1 MRRSVSVFALLCI
14 ILSVFAACGGGGS
27 VKPAD
32 TLPHGGFIIDIPDNV
47 TIPTTVPFSEA
58 VSAAAE
64 IPVTEPVSGA
74 AEESSLPEETTYY
87 NPGYKV
93 IYLTFDDGPG
103 PYTERL
109 LNILSSHPGAHVTF
123 FVTHMH
129 SQYSWLLTR
138 EARDGHSIG
147 VHSYTHDY
155 DQIYRS
161 SEAFWDDFKKMQDAI
176 AAKTGIVSDIS
187 RFPGGSSNTVSS
199 YNPGIMTQ
207 LADEVHERGY
217 EYFDWNVLS
226 GDAGDTTYTSTV
238 LENMKRGVMGVEF
251 PVVLCHDIK
260 DFTVD
265 AIDDFLTWGEEN
277 GYTFEGLTKDCFPA
291 HHHINN

>member
-1 MRRSVSVFALLCI
+1 MKKQISLIALLCVV
-14 ILSVFAACGGGGS
+14 LSVFAACGGGS

-32 TLPHGGFIIDIPDNV
+32 TLPHGGFIIDLPDNV
-47 TIPTTVPFSEA
+47 VIPTTVPFSEA
-58 VSAAAE
+58 VSAAAAM
-64 IPVTEPVSGA
+64 PSTEP
-74 AEESSLPEETTYY
+74 AEPPETSPSEETTYY
-87 NPGYKV
+87 TPDHKV
-93 IYLTFDDGPG
+93 IYITFDDGPG

-109 LNILSSHPGAHVTF
+109 LNIISAHPGVHVTF

-129 SQYSWLLTR
+129 TQYSDILTR
-138 EARDGHSIG
+138 EANDGHSIG

-161 SEAFWDDFKKMQDAI
+161 SEAFWDDFTKMQTEI
-176 AAKTGIVSDIS
+176 KAKTGIVTEIS
-187 RFPGGSSNTVSS
+187 RFPGGSSNTVSN

-207 LADEVHERGY
+207 LAEEIHERGY

-226 GDAGDTTYTSTV
+226 GDAGDTTSTSVV
-238 LENMKRGVMGVEF
+238 LDNMKRGVMGVEY

-260 DFTVD
+260 DFTID